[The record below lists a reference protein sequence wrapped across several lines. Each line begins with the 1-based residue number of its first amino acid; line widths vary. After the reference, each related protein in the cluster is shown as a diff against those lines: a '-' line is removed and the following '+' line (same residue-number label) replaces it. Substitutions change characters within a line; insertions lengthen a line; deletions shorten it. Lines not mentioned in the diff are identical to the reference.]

1 MPIHLSSVVI
11 CQERVAAATTAL
23 KLNAM
28 PAANQI
34 AARLIQRWVNAPHA
48 DPATSAAGHI
58 SKAKGRRRLRSGTR
72 HWGVDT
78 GARQRNASKQKT
90 GALALISIT
99 IGA

>member
-11 CQERVAAATTAL
+11 CQERLAAATTAL

-58 SKAKGRRRLRSGTR
+58 SKAKAGAALDPEHGIRGSTPVRAKETR
-72 HWGVDT
+72 
-78 GARQRNASKQKT
+78 QNKKP